1 MRTSTI
7 LFAAVA
13 VAVFA
18 TVASAALEP
27 VNDAHVQELGKWAV
41 EEFQRERH
49 LTGLTFNKVTFGQKA
64 EADGGVYYYL
74 QLEASSIY
82 ASFARYKAAVFEK
95 GSTRTLLSFDIT
107 H

>member
-13 VAVFA
+13 VAIAVFA
-18 TVASAALEP
+18 TVASAGLEP
-27 VNDAHVQELGKWAV
+27 ADDAHAQELGKWAV
-41 EEFQRERH
+41 EEFARERH
-49 LTGLTFNKVTFGQKA
+49 LIGFTFNRVTAGQKA

-74 QLEASSIY
+74 ELEATSIH
-82 ASFARYKAAVFEK
+82 ARYKAVVFEK
-95 GSTRTLLSFDIT
+95 GSSRTLLSFDNI